1 MSRVYNF
8 SAGPSCLPEE
18 VLRECAAEMLDCNG
32 TGQSVMEMSHR
43 SAAYEPIIADAE
55 TMVRKLMHVPDN
67 YKVLFVQGGGS
78 TQFAMVAQNL
88 GIRHK
93 KAAYI
98 ETGVWAK
105 KAAAEAK
112 KLGIAVDVIASSKD
126 KQYSYIPRVE
136 TVTGDYDYV
145 YICLNNTIMGTHYE
159 YIPDTGTIPL
169 VADISSCVL
178 SEPLDVS
185 KFGLLFAGAQK
196 NLAPA
201 GVTLVIVREDLI
213 PEPEQCLPGTP
224 TMLAYKTHA
233 DNGSMYNT
241 PPCYTIYVL
250 GKVLH
255 WIERNGGAEGMLK
268 RNKEKADYL
277 YDFLDHSDFYHATA
291 EKGSRSLMNVPFL
304 TKYSTGATDDA
315 SLAKEKE
322 INSAS
327 VKNAEAAGLVNLKG
341 HRLVGGM
348 RASIYNAMP
357 LDGVKALVAFM
368 QQFAEEHK

>member
-43 SAAYEPIIADAE
+43 SAAYEPIIADTEA
-55 TMVRKLMHVPDN
+55 MVRKLMHVPDN

-112 KLGIAVDVIASSKD
+112 KLGVAVDIIASSKD

-169 VADISSCVL
+169 VADISSC
-178 SEPLDVS
+178 
-185 KFGLLFAGAQK
+185 
-196 NLAPA
+196 
-201 GVTLVIVREDLI
+201 
-213 PEPEQCLPGTP
+213 
-224 TMLAYKTHA
+224 
-233 DNGSMYNT
+233 
-241 PPCYTIYVL
+241 
-250 GKVLH
+250 
-255 WIERNGGAEGMLK
+255 
-268 RNKEKADYL
+268 
-277 YDFLDHSDFYHATA
+277 
-291 EKGSRSLMNVPFL
+291 
-304 TKYSTGATDDA
+304 
-315 SLAKEKE
+315 
-322 INSAS
+322 
-327 VKNAEAAGLVNLKG
+327 
-341 HRLVGGM
+341 
-348 RASIYNAMP
+348 
-357 LDGVKALVAFM
+357 
-368 QQFAEEHK
+368 